1 MAGTIGAN
9 AVALASH
16 AFTIA
21 CVPWRDALMWPGSRR
36 AKEPMT
42 EASQPSDKFLAG
54 SLLVAMPGMPDPR
67 FAHSVIYMCA
77 HSDDG
82 AMGLIVN
89 RIVDLLDFSELLTQV
104 GVEEAHI
111 ARNLPV
117 HYGGPV
123 ETGRGFVL
131 HSREYRHEGTISVD
145 DHIGLTASVDVLREV
160 ARGDGPDKCLL
171 ALGYAGWGSGQL
183 EVEMQQNGWLH
194 VPADDDLVFGEAIDD
209 KWRQAILKIGI
220 DPNMLSSTS
229 GRA

>member
-1 MAGTIGAN
+1 
-9 AVALASH
+9 
-16 AFTIA
+16 
-21 CVPWRDALMWPGSRR
+21 
-36 AKEPMT
+36 MT
-42 EASQPSDKFLAG
+42 EAPETPDNSLTG
-54 SLLVAMPGMPDPR
+54 SLLVAMPGMSDPR
-67 FAHSVIYMCA
+67 FAHSVIYICA
-77 HSDDG
+77 HSGDG

-89 RIVDLLDFSELLTQV
+89 RIVESLDFTELLTQV
-104 GVEEAHI
+104 GVDDI
-111 ARNLPV
+111 TVTRDLPI

-160 ARGDGPDKCLL
+160 ARGGGPDKCLL

-183 EVEMQQNGWLH
+183 EIEMQENGWLH
-194 VPADDDLVFGEAIDD
+194 VPADDDLIFSETIDD
-209 KWRQAILKIGI
+209 KWRSAILKIGI

>member
-1 MAGTIGAN
+1 
-9 AVALASH
+9 
-16 AFTIA
+16 
-21 CVPWRDALMWPGSRR
+21 
-36 AKEPMT
+36 MT
-42 EASQPSDKFLAG
+42 EAPETPESSLTG

-67 FAHSVIYMCA
+67 FAHSVIYICA
-77 HSDDG
+77 HSGDG

-89 RIVDLLDFSELLTQV
+89 RIVESLDFTELLTQV
-104 GVEEAHI
+104 GVDDI
-111 ARNLPV
+111 TVTRDLPI

-131 HSREYRHEGTISVD
+131 HSREYHHEGTISVD

-160 ARGDGPDKCLL
+160 ARGRGPDKCLL

-183 EVEMQQNGWLH
+183 EIEMQENGWLH
-194 VPADDDLVFGEAIDD
+194 VPADDDLIFSETIDD
-209 KWRQAILKIGI
+209 KWRSAILKIGI

>member
-1 MAGTIGAN
+1 
-9 AVALASH
+9 
-16 AFTIA
+16 
-21 CVPWRDALMWPGSRR
+21 
-36 AKEPMT
+36 MT
-42 EASQPSDKFLAG
+42 EAAQPSTKFLTG
-54 SLLVAMPGMPDPR
+54 QLLVAMPGMPDPR

-89 RIVDLLDFSELLTQV
+89 RIVDSLDFSELLTQV
-104 GVEEAHI
+104 GVEEDQI

-160 ARGDGPDKCLL
+160 ARGGGPKACLL
-171 ALGYAGWGSGQL
+171 ALGYAGWGAGQIEL
-183 EVEMQQNGWLH
+183 EMQQNGWLH
-194 VPADDDLVFGEAIDD
+194 VPADDNLVFGEDIDD
-209 KWRQAILKIGI
+209 KWRQAIQKIGI
-220 DPNMLSSTS
+220 DPNMLSSSS